1 VKVTVELNTA
11 REVVHELVPAQQQ
24 GTNEVLIDSGAGG
37 VVLSDINMFTVI
49 NPPSTEANIQF
60 GTGPRIPVKG
70 VGTVCLCV
78 TSKNTQK
85 VCKACVKGAHNV
97 SQQHLN
103 IISTRAIMS
112 LGGAAIFDGRVTP
125 QSVCWATAD

>member
-11 REVVHELVPAQQQ
+11 KEVVQELVPAQQQ
-24 GTNEVLIDSGAGG
+24 GTNLVLIDSGAGG
-37 VVLSDINMFTVI
+37 VVFSDINMFAVI
-49 NPPSTEANIQF
+49 NPPSTEAYIQF

-78 TSKNTQK
+78 TSKDTQK
-85 VCKACVKGAHNV
+85 VYKVCVKGAYYV
-97 SQQHLN
+97 PQQPLN

-112 LGGAAIFDGRVTP
+112 LG
-125 QSVCWATAD
+125 